1 MIAQQLPLSFR
12 LRDDA
17 TLDNYLPGSNQ
28 QVLHNILE
36 LLSGKSDTFIYL
48 WGSEGSGK
56 SHLLQACCHAA
67 PEYNKTALYL
77 PLAELFG
84 FSYDAFHGLENV
96 DLICLD
102 DIDHIAGDPIAEE
115 QVFHFFN
122 RIRAQGNSLLIA
134 AKVAPLQLNVKLP
147 DLKSRL
153 AWGIVYQ
160 LHALNDQEKLS
171 ALQLHSKSRG
181 LELDEAVG
189 NFLLVR
195 CARNMTQLFA
205 TLDVLD
211 QASLIEQR
219 RLTIPFV
226 KRILGV

>member
-1 MIAQQLPLSFR
+1 LSAQQLPLSFR

-17 TLDNYLPGSNQ
+17 TFDNYLAVGNQ

-36 LLSGKSDTFIYL
+36 LLAGKADTFIYL

-77 PLAELFG
+77 PLAELFS

-102 DIDHIAGDPIAEE
+102 DIDQIAGNRNAEE

-134 AKVAPLQLNVKLP
+134 ANVAPLQLKIALP

-160 LHALNDQEKLS
+160 LHALDDAEKLS
-171 ALQLHSKSRG
+171 ALQLHAKARG
-181 LELDEAVG
+181 LELDESVG
-189 NFLLVR
+189 NFLLGR

-205 TLDVLD
+205 TLELLD